1 MRKVSDHDDGLDL
14 LLDAICNT
22 FGGIVFI
29 ALLVVLL
36 LGNTSAIKAPP
47 VQDSRSPSE
56 ILLQQERLTYQLNDA
71 REELEELQH
80 LAAQQ
85 REMLK
90 QNATAKDTIEEHD
103 RLTNEINTLE
113 KQWYDQV
120 EVNART
126 YAETQ
131 QKRQSVAE
139 LDVKLEQLEGEI
151 SELLTT
157 LTEVRAKREYEIA
170 LPQVTTP
177 DFKPSIGFILRYG
190 RLYLWDYDPQTGRR
204 GLNTSHFFVIDET
217 HVHYKTH
224 ARPTAGIPLHS
235 TTNCRERIAKLLRNL
250 PPSRFD
256 VTFVVREDSFDE
268 FKTAREHIKQLGY
281 RYSLIAGDG
290 VIADRGGQSR
300 GTQ

>member
-90 QNATAKDTIEEHD
+90 QNAEAKC
-103 RLTNEINTLE
+103 
-113 KQWYDQV
+113 
-120 EVNART
+120 A
-126 YAETQ
+126 
-131 QKRQSVAE
+131 
-139 LDVKLEQLEGEI
+139 
-151 SELLTT
+151 SEM
-157 LTEVRAKREYEIA
+157 
-170 LPQVTTP
+170 
-177 DFKPSIGFILRYG
+177 LR
-190 RLYLWDYDPQTGRR
+190 
-204 GLNTSHFFVIDET
+204 
-217 HVHYKTH
+217 
-224 ARPTAGIPLHS
+224 
-235 TTNCRERIAKLLRNL
+235 
-250 PPSRFD
+250 
-256 VTFVVREDSFDE
+256 
-268 FKTAREHIKQLGY
+268 
-281 RYSLIAGDG
+281 
-290 VIADRGGQSR
+290 
-300 GTQ
+300 

>member
-1 MRKVSDHDDGLDL
+1 MRRVSDHDDGLDL

-36 LGNTSAIKAPP
+36 LGNTSAIKAPS
-47 VQDSRSPSE
+47 VQESLSPSE
-56 ILLQQERLTYQLNDA
+56 ILLQQERLAYQLHDA
-71 REELEELQH
+71 REELKALQR

-85 REMLK
+85 RKMLL
-90 QNATAKDTIEEHD
+90 QDASTESTIEKYD
-103 RLTNEINTLE
+103 QLINEINNLE
-113 KQWYDQV
+113 EQWYEQL
-120 EVNART
+120 ELNART

-131 QKRQSVAE
+131 QERQSIAK
-139 LDVKLEQLEGEI
+139 LDKTLEELEGEI

-157 LTEVRAKREYEIA
+157 LTEVRAKREYKMA
-170 LPQVTTP
+170 LPQVTMSTR
-177 DFKPSIGFILRYG
+177 KPSIGLILRYG
-190 RLYLWDYDPQTGRR
+190 RLYLWDYDPRTGER
-204 GLNTSHFFVIDET
+204 GLNTSHFFVINET
-217 HVHYKTH
+217 ASQYETH
-224 ARPTAGIPLHS
+224 ARPNAGIPLHS
-235 TTNCRERIAKLLRNL
+235 TDFCNGQIAELLRNF
-250 PPSRFD
+250 PPSRFN

-290 VIADRGGQSR
+290 VVADRGGHSR